1 MAETAATGKP
11 PDLIKAFELERFQ
24 RFEQVGERGAASV
37 GH

>member
-1 MAETAATGKP
+1 MAEMAATGQTP
-11 PDLIKAFELERFQ
+11 ELIRPFELERFD